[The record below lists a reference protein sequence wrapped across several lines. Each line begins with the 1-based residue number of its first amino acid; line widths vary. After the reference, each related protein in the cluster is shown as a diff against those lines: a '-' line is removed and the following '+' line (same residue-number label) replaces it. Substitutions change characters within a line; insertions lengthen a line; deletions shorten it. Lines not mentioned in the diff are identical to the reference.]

1 MTALATPK
9 PQGGPRRPA
18 RPFRPRRIILYLAVI
33 GGALIYAMP
42 FVWMLSTSVKPQAE
56 IFLIPPRW
64 LPSVWQWENYTLP
77 WDNLPMLTFYKNT
90 IIVTALNIIGTLA
103 SSSIVAFAFARMRF
117 RGRGVLFLIVLA
129 TMMLPRQV
137 TLIPLYLFWSKL
149 GLLNTFGPLVIPAFF
164 AQSFYGSFS
173 IFLLRQYML
182 SIPLEMDEAARI
194 DGASWFQ
201 LYWRVILP
209 LSSPALGVVAIY
221 NFTAHWNDFLEPLI
235 YLNRPNMF
243 TLPLG
248 LGLLNGRYGG
258 EMQQIMAQTALSI
271 IPVLL
276 VFFLAQR
283 NYVQGVVISG
293 VKG

>member
-1 MTALATPK
+1 MTAVVKL
-9 PQGGPRRPA
+9 PQRSVPRFHFRPA
-18 RPFRPRRIILYLAVI
+18 RILLYLLVI

-42 FVWMLSTSVKPQAE
+42 FIWMLSTSVKPQAE

-64 LPSVWQWENYTLP
+64 LPSVWQWQNYTLP
-77 WDNLPMLTFYKNT
+77 WENLPMLTFYKNT
-90 IIVTALNIIGTLA
+90 IIVTGLNIIGTLA

-117 RGRGVLFLIVLA
+117 RGRGVLFIVVLA

-137 TLIPLYLFWSKL
+137 TLIPLYLIWSKL
-149 GLLNTFGPLVIPAFF
+149 GMLNTFGPLVIPSFF
-164 AQSFYGSFS
+164 GHAFS
-173 IFLLRQYML
+173 IFLLRQYMMA
-182 SIPLEMDEAARI
+182 IPLEMDEAARI

-201 LYWRVILP
+201 LYWRIILP
-209 LSSPALGVVAIY
+209 LSTPALGVVAIY
-221 NFTAHWNDFLEPLI
+221 AFTTHWNDFLEPLI

-271 IPVLL
+271 LPVLL
-276 VFFLAQR
+276 VFFLTQR
-283 NYVQGVVISG
+283 SYMQGVVVSG

>member
-1 MTALATPK
+1 MTAVANL
-9 PQGGPRRPA
+9 PQRSAPRLSFRPA
-18 RPFRPRRIILYLAVI
+18 RILLYILVV

-42 FVWMLSTSVKPQAE
+42 FIWMLSTSVKPQAE

-64 LPSVWQWENYTLP
+64 LPSVWQWQNYTLP
-77 WDNLPMLTFYKNT
+77 WENLPMLTFYKNT
-90 IIVTALNIIGTLA
+90 IIVTGLNIIGTLA

-117 RGRGVLFLIVLA
+117 RGRGVLFIIILA

-137 TLIPLYLFWSKL
+137 TLIPLYLIWSKL
-149 GLLNTFGPLVIPAFF
+149 GMLNTFGPLVIPSFF
-164 AQSFYGSFS
+164 GHAFS
-173 IFLLRQYML
+173 IFLLRQYMMA
-182 SIPLEMDEAARI
+182 IPLEMDEAARI

-201 LYWRVILP
+201 LYWRIILP
-209 LSSPALGVVAIY
+209 LSTPALGVVAIY
-221 NFTAHWNDFLEPLI
+221 AFTTHWNDFLEPLI

-276 VFFLAQR
+276 IFFLTQR
-283 NYVQGVVISG
+283 SYMQGVVVSG

>member
-1 MTALATPK
+1 MTAVANL
-9 PQGGPRRPA
+9 PQRGSPRFRVRPA
-18 RPFRPRRIILYLAVI
+18 RIVLYLLVI

-42 FVWMLSTSVKPQAE
+42 FIWMLSTSVKPQAE
-56 IFLIPPRW
+56 IFLSPPRW
-64 LPSVWQWENYTLP
+64 LPSVWQWQNYTIP

-90 IIVTALNIIGTLA
+90 IIVTGLNIVGTLA

-117 RGRGVLFLIVLA
+117 RGRGVLFIVILA

-137 TLIPLYLFWSKL
+137 TLIPLYLIWSKL

-164 AQSFYGSFS
+164 GHAFS
-173 IFLLRQYML
+173 IFLLRQYMMA
-182 SIPLEMDEAARI
+182 IPLEMDEAARI

-201 LYWRVILP
+201 LYWRIILP
-209 LSSPALGVVAIY
+209 LSAPALGVVAIY
-221 NFTAHWNDFLEPLI
+221 AFTTHWNDFLEPLI
-235 YLNRPNMF
+235 YLNRPDMF

-271 IPVLL
+271 VPVLL
-276 VFFLAQR
+276 VFFLTQR
-283 NYVQGVVISG
+283 SYMQGVVVSG

>member
-1 MTALATPK
+1 MTAVANL
-9 PQGGPRRPA
+9 PQRSAPRLSFRPA
-18 RPFRPRRIILYLAVI
+18 RILLYILVV

-42 FVWMLSTSVKPQAE
+42 FIWMLSTSVKPQAE

-64 LPSVWQWENYTLP
+64 LPSVWQWQNYTLP
-77 WDNLPMLTFYKNT
+77 WENLPMLTFYKNT
-90 IIVTALNIIGTLA
+90 IIVTGLNIIGTLA

-117 RGRGVLFLIVLA
+117 RGRGVLFIIILA

-137 TLIPLYLFWSKL
+137 TLIPLYLIWSKL
-149 GLLNTFGPLVIPAFF
+149 GMLNTFGPLVIPSFF
-164 AQSFYGSFS
+164 GHAFS
-173 IFLLRQYML
+173 IFLLRQYMMA
-182 SIPLEMDEAARI
+182 IPLEMDEAARI

-201 LYWRVILP
+201 LYWRIILP
-209 LSSPALGVVAIY
+209 LSTPALGVVAIY
-221 NFTAHWNDFLEPLI
+221 AFTTHWNDFLEPLI

-276 VFFLAQR
+276 VFFLTQR
-283 NYVQGVVISG
+283 SYMQGVVVSG

>member
-1 MTALATPK
+1 M
-9 PQGGPRRPA
+9 
-18 RPFRPRRIILYLAVI
+18 I

-42 FVWMLSTSVKPQAE
+42 FVWMLSTSVRPQAE

-235 YLNRPNMF
+235 YLNRHNMF

-283 NYVQGVVISG
+283 NYVQGTVVSG
-293 VKG
+293 VK

>member
-1 MTALATPK
+1 MTAVVKL
-9 PQGGPRRPA
+9 PQRSAPRFHFRPA
-18 RPFRPRRIILYLAVI
+18 RILLYLLVI

-42 FVWMLSTSVKPQAE
+42 FIWMLSTSVKPQAE

-64 LPSVWQWENYTLP
+64 LPSVWQWQNYTLP
-77 WDNLPMLTFYKNT
+77 WENLPMLTFYKNT
-90 IIVTALNIIGTLA
+90 IIVTGLNIIGTLA

-117 RGRGVLFLIVLA
+117 RGRGVLFIVVLA

-137 TLIPLYLFWSKL
+137 TLIPLYLIWSKL
-149 GLLNTFGPLVIPAFF
+149 GMLNTFGPLVIPSFF
-164 AQSFYGSFS
+164 GHAFS
-173 IFLLRQYML
+173 IFLLRQYMMA
-182 SIPLEMDEAARI
+182 IPLEMDEAARI

-201 LYWRVILP
+201 LYWRIILP
-209 LSSPALGVVAIY
+209 LSTPALGVVAIY
-221 NFTAHWNDFLEPLI
+221 AFTTHWNDFLEPLI

-271 IPVLL
+271 LPVLL
-276 VFFLAQR
+276 VFFLTQR
-283 NYVQGVVISG
+283 SYMQGVVVSG

>member
-1 MTALATPK
+1 MTAVANL
-9 PQGGPRRPA
+9 PQRSAPRLSFRPA
-18 RPFRPRRIILYLAVI
+18 RILLYILVV

-42 FVWMLSTSVKPQAE
+42 FIWMLSTSVKPQAE

-64 LPSVWQWENYTLP
+64 LPSVWQWRNYTLP
-77 WDNLPMLTFYKNT
+77 WENLPMLTFYKNT
-90 IIVTALNIIGTLA
+90 IIVTGLNIIGTLA

-117 RGRGVLFLIVLA
+117 RGRGVLFIIILA

-137 TLIPLYLFWSKL
+137 TLIPLYLIWSKL
-149 GLLNTFGPLVIPAFF
+149 GMLNTFGPLVIPSFF
-164 AQSFYGSFS
+164 GHAFS
-173 IFLLRQYML
+173 IFLLRQYMMA
-182 SIPLEMDEAARI
+182 IPLEMDEAARI

-201 LYWRVILP
+201 LYWRIILP
-209 LSSPALGVVAIY
+209 LSTPALGVVAIY
-221 NFTAHWNDFLEPLI
+221 AFTTHWNDFLEPLI

-276 VFFLAQR
+276 VFFLTQR
-283 NYVQGVVISG
+283 SYMQGVVVSG

>member
-1 MTALATPK
+1 MTALATPTQ
-9 PQGGPRRPA
+9 PGRSR
-18 RPFRPRRIILYLAVI
+18 RPFRPWRIALYLAVI
-33 GGALIYAMP
+33 GGALVYAMP

-64 LPSVWQWENYTLP
+64 LPSVWQWENYTRP
-77 WDNLPMLTFYKNT
+77 WDTLPMLTFYKNT
-90 IIVTALNIIGTLA
+90 VIVTVLNIVGTLA

-117 RGRGVLFLIVLA
+117 RGRGFLFLIILA

-209 LSSPALGVVAIY
+209 LSAPALGVVAIY

-271 IPVLL
+271 VPVLL

-283 NYVQGVVISG
+283 NYVQGVVVSG

>member
-1 MTALATPK
+1 MTAVANL
-9 PQGGPRRPA
+9 PQRSAPRLSFRPA
-18 RPFRPRRIILYLAVI
+18 RILLYILVI

-42 FVWMLSTSVKPQAE
+42 FIWMLSTSVKPQAE

-64 LPSVWQWENYTLP
+64 LPSVWQWQNYTLP
-77 WDNLPMLTFYKNT
+77 WENLPMLTFYKNT
-90 IIVTALNIIGTLA
+90 IIVTGLNIIGTLA

-117 RGRGVLFLIVLA
+117 RGRGVLFIIILA

-137 TLIPLYLFWSKL
+137 TLIPLYLIWSKL
-149 GLLNTFGPLVIPAFF
+149 GMLNTFGPLVIPSFF
-164 AQSFYGSFS
+164 GHAFS
-173 IFLLRQYML
+173 IFLLRQYMMA
-182 SIPLEMDEAARI
+182 IPLEMDEAARI

-201 LYWRVILP
+201 LYWRIILP
-209 LSSPALGVVAIY
+209 LSTPALGVVAIY
-221 NFTAHWNDFLEPLI
+221 AFTTHWNDFLEPLI

-276 VFFLAQR
+276 VFFLTQR
-283 NYVQGVVISG
+283 SYMQGVVVSG

>member
-1 MTALATPK
+1 MTAVANVS
-9 PQGGPRRPA
+9 QRSVSRFRFSPA
-18 RPFRPRRIILYLAVI
+18 RILLYLLVI

-42 FVWMLSTSVKPQAE
+42 FIWMLSTSVKPQAE

-64 LPSVWQWENYTLP
+64 LPSVWQWQNYTLP
-77 WDNLPMLTFYKNT
+77 WENLPMLTFYKNT
-90 IIVTALNIIGTLA
+90 IIVTGLNIIGTLA

-117 RGRGVLFLIVLA
+117 RGRSVLFIIILA

-137 TLIPLYLFWSKL
+137 TLIPLYLIWSKL
-149 GLLNTFGPLVIPAFF
+149 GMLNTFGPLVIPSFF
-164 AQSFYGSFS
+164 GHAFS
-173 IFLLRQYML
+173 IFLLRQYMMA
-182 SIPLEMDEAARI
+182 IPLEMDEAARI

-201 LYWRVILP
+201 LYWRIILP
-209 LSSPALGVVAIY
+209 LSTPALGVVAIY
-221 NFTAHWNDFLEPLI
+221 AFTTHWNDFLEPLI

-276 VFFLAQR
+276 VFFLTQR
-283 NYVQGVVISG
+283 SYMQGVVVSG